1 MRITQSMV
9 TANTLNN
16 INTVYANLEK
26 YQNQAS
32 TGKKIT
38 LPSDDPIAATNGMYY
53 TSESNA
59 ISQYQN
65 NVSTLQNWM
74 SNSGTA
80 ISQVSS
86 DISKIHTLVVQASN
100 GTLNANDQ
108 STIATEI
115 ESIKQDLLNTANT
128 QVAGNYIFH
137 GSAVT
142 SSPVSTTTQSDG
154 SQSYSVDTTPNDLNI
169 AVSNGVSIRANV
181 NQGNIFGS
189 GQNNILNTV
198 NGIIDD
204 LKNNPSNLSND
215 LSSLDTYTNNISAEQ
230 ADLGAR
236 QNQVDS
242 ISNRLTQQQTSA
254 TQGLSNNIDVDFE
267 QAVMNMSTQQTAY
280 QAALSVGAK
289 IIQPSLLD
297 YLGGSVG

>member
-16 INTVYANLEK
+16 LNNVYTNLQK
-26 YQNQAS
+26 YQNQVS
-32 TGKKIT
+32 TGKKVT
-38 LPSDDPIAATNGMYY
+38 QPSDDPIAAANGMYY
-53 TSESNA
+53 TSELNS
-59 ISQYQN
+59 ISQYQK

-80 ISQVSS
+80 ISSVSS
-86 DISKIHTLVVQASN
+86 DITNIHSLVDQAAN
-100 GTLNANDQ
+100 GTLNANDLK
-108 STIATEI
+108 TIATQI
-115 ESIKQDLLNTANT
+115 GQINQDLVNTANT

-142 SSPVSTTTQSDG
+142 TSPVTTTTQSDG
-154 SQSYSVDTTPNDLNI
+154 STSYSVDTSPNALNI
-169 AVSNGVSIRANV
+169 EVSNGVSVRANV

-189 GQNNILNTV
+189 GTDNIFNTV
-198 NGIIDD
+198 NGIIND
-204 LKNNPSNLSND
+204 LNNNPSNLSND
-215 LSSLDTYTNNISAEQ
+215 LSSLDTYTNSISGEE

-236 QNQVDS
+236 QNQVDT

-254 TQGLSNNIDVDFE
+254 TQSLSDNINVDFE
-267 QAVMNMSTQQTAY
+267 QAYMNYTTQQTAY
-280 QAALSVGAK
+280 QAALNVGAK

-297 YLGGSVG
+297 YLSGTTG